1 VSYEAEW
8 ETRGWQSPPFSD
20 WLDSAVQES
29 STTFFGRPAI
39 YAGEGFSIPFMPA
52 LVRAFPDTQFVV
64 TGVLGPDSNAH
75 GPNEFLH
82 LGMAKKLTACVR
94 SCLVKSDI
102 GCKCSEMVPFPVVL
116 NM

>member
-1 VSYEAEW
+1 M
-8 ETRGWQSPPFSD
+8 
-20 WLDSAVQES
+20 QES